1 MTLSVEEKINLSNY
15 RLEKAKE
22 SLNDSSLLFSNK
34 SYNASA
40 NRSYYAVL
48 LAARSLL
55 ILRGIDPESHEGVKI
70 MFAKEYIKTEL
81 LPVTFSDY
89 FRNLQGR
96 RIDSDYSDYVEINK
110 IEAED
115 SLTKAKEFI
124 VSVEK
129 LQKEIVDKYI

>member
-1 MTLSVEEKINLSNY
+1 MTLSVEERINVSNY

-22 SLNDSSLLFSNK
+22 SLNDSSLLFAHK

-55 ILRGIDPESHEGVKI
+55 ILRGIDPESHEGVKT

-81 LPVTFSDY
+81 LPATYSDY

-96 RIDSDYSDYVEINK
+96 RIDSDYSDYVEINEL
-110 IEAED
+110 EAED
-115 SLTKAKEFI
+115 SLSKAKQFI
-124 VSVEK
+124 ASVEK
-129 LQKEIVDKYI
+129 LQIDIIRKHT